1 MRNLS
6 LRQRLLIPTL
16 AVIVLGLLASGLASY
31 SIAKRSLIR
40 EVQSQMEQLARVTSV
55 NMEDWLG
62 DQVGTL
68 QTWADE
74 PLFSS
79 AVASGDPAELERA
92 RARMHQMLSR
102 FEHLERVNLV
112 AADGRLVASSH
123 GVENGSVSFAER
135 DYFKQAIQGS
145 AVVSEALIS
154 KVTNQPVVALA
165 TPIQRNGRVVGV
177 LSSVVNLGI
186 FAKVMIDPVKV
197 LKTGYIYVY
206 DHRGLFLTHPDPA
219 NVLKLDLN
227 TFDWGRAMLREP
239 EGLQHYLWNGERKQA
254 AHVRCPKL
262 GWSVAASAT
271 ESEMFASIASMR
283 TMSFAIAGGT
293 LVASVTILL
302 LVIRSITRPLE
313 VVVHGLDSG
322 AREMAA
328 HADQISRGS
337 QSLAESSSEQA
348 ASLEETSASLEEMAS
363 MARRNADHARKANE
377 LTREARQS
385 ADAGAADMQAMAD
398 SMNKIKTSSDD
409 IAKVIKTI
417 DEIAFQTNIL
427 ALNAAVEAARAGE
440 AGAGFAVV
448 AEEVRA
454 LAQRSANAA
463 RETGTMIEGAI
474 DNTTRGVAISEKV
487 SRSLAQ
493 IVERVRQVD
502 QLVAE
507 VASASSEQNQGIDQV
522 TKATAQMD
530 QVTQSIAAAAEES
543 ASASEEFHAQAGQ
556 LHHYVGDLSALMR
569 GSRHDDATPALRS
582 PVTSSAKDPAKLKA
596 ATAQTSRPPAPA
608 RPARG
613 SVPADPVLF

>member
-1 MRNLS
+1 MQKLS

-16 AVIVLGLLASGLASY
+16 AVIVLGLAASGFASY
-31 SIAKRSLIR
+31 LIAKRSLIR

-55 NMEDWLG
+55 TLDDWMSDQLG
-62 DQVGTL
+62 VL
-68 QTWADE
+68 ETWADE
-74 PLFSS
+74 PLFGS
-79 AVASGDPAELERA
+79 ALESKDAAGLESA
-92 RARMHQMLSR
+92 RERMHQLLSR
-102 FEHLERVNLV
+102 FEHLERINLV
-112 AADGRLVASSH
+112 SADGKLVASSH
-123 GVENGSVSFAER
+123 GVEDGSVSFAER
-135 DYFKQAIQGS
+135 DYFKEAVRGTAVTS
-145 AVVSEALIS
+145 AALIS
-154 KVTNQPVVALA
+154 KVTNEPVVALA
-165 TPIQRNGRVVGV
+165 VAIRHNGRIVGV
-177 LSSVVNLGI
+177 LSSVVNLRV
-186 FAKVMIDPVKV
+186 FSKVMIEPVKV
-197 LKTGYIYVY
+197 LQTGYIYVY
-206 DHRGLFLTHPDPA
+206 DQRGLFLTHPDPS

-227 TFDWGRAMLREP
+227 TFEWGRAMLKES
-239 EGLQHYLWNGERKQA
+239 EGLERYLWNGEWKQA
-254 AHVRCPKL
+254 AHVRCTKL

-283 TMSFAIAGGT
+283 GMSLAIAGGT
-293 LVASVTILL
+293 LTASIVILL
-302 LVIRSITRPLE
+302 LVIRSITRPLD

-337 QSLAESSSEQA
+337 QSLAEGSSEQA

-363 MARRNADHARKANE
+363 MARRNADHAKKANE

-385 ADAGAADMQAMAD
+385 ADAGATDMQEMAA
-398 SMNKIKTSSDD
+398 SMHKIKSSSDD

-463 RETGTMIEGAI
+463 RETGSMIAGAI
-474 DNTTRGVAISEKV
+474 DNTARGVAISEKV

-507 VASASSEQNQGIDQV
+507 VATASSEQNQGIEQV

-543 ASASEEFHAQAGQ
+543 ASASEELHAQAGQ
-556 LHHYVGDLSALMR
+556 LHRFVGDLSTLMR
-569 GSRHDDATPALRS
+569 GSRPVDASLELQTP
-582 PVTSSAKDPAKLKA
+582 TSTRASSLPTA
-596 ATAQTSRPPAPA
+596 AAAPA
-608 RPARG
+608 RARHDAPGARG
-613 SVPADPVLF
+613 AKVKPQSEPVLF